1 MVYLFIIFI
10 ENFVKEF
17 FLELI
22 CCLFVIYIIQFFRY
36 FVEISDLKNEFYKI
50 FIYMLKVEFCFLRY
64 LDFGFFYSLVLD
76 GNDEEFEVCEY

>member
-1 MVYLFIIFI
+1 MSFT
-10 ENFVKEF
+10 N
-17 FLELI
+17 
-22 CCLFVIYIIQFFRY
+22 
-36 FVEISDLKNEFYKI
+36 I